1 MFSLTYT
8 WKVKEALLVI
18 SQVYRND
25 ILRGICVIYRIKS
38 PENKNTYHYTKS
50 FIQVYKTSITFYF
63 YFQQF
68 VIIRKHFILVL
79 STHKP
84 PLPTH
89 FLKCNTNINDRALRK
104 FTWFLL
110 SDQKYDVSLNYP
122 TDASNQDAL
131 TKWE

>member
-1 MFSLTYT
+1 MFSLTYP
-8 WKVKEALLVI
+8 WRVKEALLVI

-25 ILRGICVIYRIKS
+25 ILRGICDIYRIKN

-50 FIQVYKTSITFYF
+50 FMQVYKISITFYF

-68 VIIRKHFILVL
+68 PIIRKHFILVL

-84 PLPTH
+84 PLLTY
-89 FLKCNTNINDRALRK
+89 FLKCNTNVNDRALRK

-110 SDQKYDVSLNYP
+110 SDQKYDVSLNYL

-131 TKWE
+131 MKWE

>member
-25 ILRGICVIYRIKS
+25 ILRGICDIYRIKS

-122 TDASNQDAL
+122 TDASSQDAL